1 MITSS
6 ARFRDAGAVLVIALF
21 TGLLTLAPP
30 IDRLR
35 GLSIDI
41 LTALRWRVFGAMHEP
56 QTSPTVVVALDE
68 ETYRTPPFVGT
79 PAITWTPEIARAL
92 NAIIAGGAKAIGF
105 DIVFPTSIEQSEIP
119 FGDGTLGGRLR
130 GFDRDFLRAL
140 ALGARD
146 GKVVLGEAQHRDF
159 PIMPSPGQRIA
170 VGQNANIRS
179 LNVYSD
185 IDDVVRRVPLTVI
198 VDGKA
203 ETSMAVELA
212 SRALGTT
219 PATAADG
226 SMILSGYRIPAHIP
240 NTMTLNFDGGADQI
254 PTFSLAD
261 LRACNDK
268 DDSQFF
274 RRYFDGKVVL
284 IATVLDVEDRQVTSK
299 RFATA
304 PENPVGPRCALAT
317 PPPSTAFARDS
328 IPGVYTH
335 ATAVNN
341 LIRREALIE
350 LGAPGRGLISVALA
364 GLAAAAILTL
374 PLLPALFVAIAAAAL
389 WIAGALFAFTYSQ
402 LALPLIEP
410 LLAGVVSLGTA
421 TGFRFL
427 VADKDRRFLRKSFA
441 LYLAPSVIEKMVAAN
456 KLPALGGETRNVT
469 VFFSDLA
476 GFSSISEVL
485 TPPELVKFMN
495 EYFSAMTDII
505 QEHGGL
511 VEKYIGDAIFAVFG
525 APFDDP
531 DHAGSAVSAALRCRE
546 RLHRLNIEPA
556 EWQRFTLRQR
566 IGINT
571 GDALVG
577 NVGSRQRFNYT
588 ATGDTVNIASRLEGA
603 NKYFGT
609 EIMAAK
615 STFERTAANFAWRE
629 LDIVRVVGRD
639 EPVGIYEPLARHG
652 EETPEQK
659 VMVAAYQHGLA
670 CWRSRDFVGCAEVLA
685 PVAAADP
692 PSAILLQRAK
702 KSLLHPPAA
711 DWDGVNTLEAK

>member
-1 MITSS
+1 MMAA
-6 ARFRDAGAVLVIALF
+6 ARFRDVGAALAIGLLA
-21 TGLLTLAPP
+21 GLLTLAPP
-30 IDRLR
+30 LDRFR

-41 LTALRWRVFGAMHEP
+41 LTALRWRVFGNLHKP
-56 QTSPTVVVALDE
+56 QASPTVVVALDE
-68 ETYRTPPFVGT
+68 ETYRTPPFAGT
-79 PAITWTPEIARAL
+79 PAITWTGEIGQVL
-92 NAIIAGGAKAIGF
+92 TAIIAGGAKAVGF

-119 FGDGTLGGRLR
+119 FADGTVGARLR

-140 ALGARD
+140 ALGARA

-159 PIMPSPGQRIA
+159 PLLPAPGQRIA
-170 VGQNANIRS
+170 VGQAGNIRS

-185 IDDVVRRVPLTVI
+185 PDDVVRRIPLTIVI
-198 VDGKA
+198 DGKP
-203 ETSMAVELA
+203 EPTMAVELA
-212 SRALGTT
+212 ARALGAEPEIAGGGMTL
-219 PATAADG
+219 A
-226 SMILSGYRIPAHIP
+226 GYRIPSQLA
-240 NTMTLNFDGGADQI
+240 NTMALNFEGGADPI

-261 LRACNDK
+261 LRACVDK
-268 DDSQFF
+268 GDSEFF
-274 RRYFDGKVVL
+274 SQHFDGKVVL

-304 PENPVGPRCALAT
+304 PENSSGPRCALAA
-317 PPPSTAFARDS
+317 PPPSTVFARDS
-328 IPGVYTH
+328 TAGVYTH

-341 LIRREALIE
+341 LIRRDALIE
-350 LGAPGRGLISVALA
+350 VGGLGRGLISIAVAALTA
-364 GLAAAAILTL
+364 GAMLTL
-374 PLLPALFVAIAAAAL
+374 PLIVALIVCVAAAL
-389 WIAGALFAFTYSQ
+389 VWIAGTALAFTYSP
-402 LALPLIEP
+402 LALPLVEP
-410 LLAGVVSLGTA
+410 LLAGAISLGAA

-441 LYLAPSVIEKMVAAN
+441 LYLAPAVVEKMIAAN
-456 KLPALGGETRNVT
+456 KLPALGGEIRNVT

-531 DHAGSAVSAALRCRE
+531 DHAGKAVSAALRCRE
-546 RLHRLNIEPA
+546 RVHRLNIEPA
-556 EWQRFTLRQR
+556 EWQRFSLRQR
-566 IGINT
+566 IGLNT

-588 ATGDTVNIASRLEGA
+588 ATGDTVNVASRLEGA

-609 EIMAAK
+609 EITAAK
-615 STFERTAANFAWRE
+615 STFERAARFVWRE
-629 LDIVRVVGRD
+629 LDTVRVQGRD
-639 EPVGIYEPLARHG
+639 EPVSIYEPLARQG

-659 VMVAAYQHGLA
+659 AFLTAYRHGLD
-670 CWRSRDFVGCAEVLA
+670 CWRARDFAGCIETLA
-685 PVAAADP
+685 PVAPADP
-692 PSAILLQRAK
+692 PSAILLRRAK
-702 KSLLHPPAA
+702 LFLAHPPPV
-711 DWDGVNTLEAK
+711 DWDSVNTLEGK